1 MGNALKIGRT
11 DPAIKTYWSRAVASM
26 SAAAAI
32 ANAAFDTPNAF
43 EVSDMRLALTAAQ
56 AWAARMAIPSYCAFD
71 H

>member
-1 MGNALKIGRT
+1 
-11 DPAIKTYWSRAVASM
+11 M